1 MHIEER
7 RYKVMILRIDHIGIA
22 VKDVEEAVKIYTDS
36 LGLAVEDIEIVAHR
50 HIKVAIIPVG
60 ENRIEL
66 IQPMS
71 PDIKLV
77 KFLKEKG
84 EGLHHLAL
92 QVDDIDQELE
102 ALKSKGVPLLDREPG
117 IGTHQRRVAFLFY
130 IAKRKGR
137 LNGRVSTYRGYTV
150 HRN

>member
-1 MHIEER
+1 
-7 RYKVMILRIDHIGIA
+7 MILRIDHIGIA

-117 IGTHQRRVAFLFY
+117 IGTHQRRVAFLDPEATKIRLELSEKNDGNFKN
-130 IAKRKGR
+130 KRARKNSR
-137 LNGRVSTYRGYTV
+137 LGY
-150 HRN
+150 